1 MALLEACA
9 SALPIVATA
18 VGGNGEIVRE
28 GVNGKLV
35 PAADA
40 EALAAAMIALLEAPA
55 TAQELG
61 AHGRAWVEAEG
72 SLERMAARYESL
84 YRGEREPA
92 GA

>member
-18 VGGNGEIVRE
+18 VGGNGEIVRD

-35 PAADA
+35 PVSDA
-40 EALAAAMIALLEAPA
+40 GALAAAMVTLLEAPA
-55 TAQELG
+55 TAQALG
-61 AHGRAWVEAEG
+61 VQGRAWVEEEG
-72 SLERMAARYESL
+72 SLEHMAARYEVIS
-84 YRGEREPA
+84 RGVPKRV